1 MFLHFFFVGMMGIEP
16 TIRRNGFLDR
26 RVCKFRHTPIFFVP
40 TKGVEPLYG
49 FPTPHPKCGRYP
61 NSRTSAF
68 SDFLYIL
75 IGI

>member
-1 MFLHFFFVGMMGIEP
+1 MFNHFFCRNDVSRT

-26 RVCKFRHTPIFFVP
+26 RVCQFRHTHIFFVP

-49 FPTPHPKCGRYP
+49 FPTPHPKCGRYTI
-61 NSRTSAF
+61 SRTSAF
-68 SDFLYIL
+68 SDLLYIL